1 MLCRA
6 TTFIP
11 RSSPTY
17 DELTSQIEALRQFR
31 RLSAHFGFCI
41 LWFEMQLPYGPRMAF
56 ENQHGYAAAMRE
68 GIKWGL
74 ESVAFVT
81 VIVVMGAE

>member
-1 MLCRA
+1 
-6 TTFIP
+6 
-11 RSSPTY
+11 
-17 DELTSQIEALRQFR
+17 
-31 RLSAHFGFCI
+31 
-41 LWFEMQLPYGPRMAF
+41 MQLPYGPRMAF